1 MALDNL
7 FQGLV
12 PGLVTGAA
20 GVGMAKDITKQGNEL
35 NAELKKMGLQSQADM
50 GFKGYGVTTGL
61 GNTTVG
67 QDGSTTMSNTGAG
80 GMGLPDY
87 QQGMGNIQDAIGV
100 SQQVSVNPYAG
111 QSYQNM
117 QAANQGMLGAQG
129 TSLGAANQ
137 LTQQSLQ
144 GVQSREQDIYNR
156 IMAAQQPGMDRTR
169 SGMEARAHAQ
179 GRGGIAGSQYGGSGE
194 QFALSRGE
202 AEARNSAMLG
212 AMAQAGS
219 EQMNQAQMA
228 QGYGQMGNAFSNT
241 QGSQAGMMSQMGLG
255 NAELGQAGAGLMGQ
269 LGAQQGQLGLEG
281 YSSSFTPF
289 QMQLQ
294 AQQQAAQ
301 NANMAQTGQISG
313 ANMNAQLG
321 LGGSQVNVNAT
332 KAASELYGN
341 MFGALA
347 QPLSDVGS
355 WIDSL
360 F

>member
-7 FQGLV
+7 FKGLV
-12 PGLVTGAA
+12 PGLVTGKA
-20 GVGMAKDITKQGNEL
+20 GVGMAKDITQQGNEL

-50 GFKGYGVTTGL
+50 AFKGYGVTTGL

-67 QDGSTTMSNTGAG
+67 PDGSTVISNTGAG
-80 GMGLPDY
+80 TIGMPEY
-87 QQGMGNIQDAIGV
+87 QQGIGNIQNAVDMA
-100 SQQVSVNPYAG
+100 QQNRNPYAD
-111 QSYQNM
+111 QSYQNI

-137 LTQQSLQ
+137 FTQRSLQ

-156 IMAAQQPGMDRTR
+156 MMAAQQPGMDRAR
-169 SGMEARAHAQ
+169 SSMAARAQAQ
-179 GRGGIAGSQYGGSGE
+179 GRGGLAGSQYGGSGE
-194 QFALSRGE
+194 QFALSRAE

-219 EQMNQAQMA
+219 EQMNQAKIA

-255 NAELGQAGAGLMGQ
+255 NAELIQAGAGLTGQ
-269 LGAQQGQLGLEG
+269 LGAQQGKLGLDAYG
-281 YSSSFTPF
+281 SSFTPL

-301 NANMAQTGQISG
+301 NANMSQTGQISG